1 MYAKEVTGAS
11 KSALLELGLALKR
24 YHDNIV
30 LAGGWAPYF
39 ITKGFFQHCGSI
51 PP

>member
-1 MYAKEVTGAS
+1 MYAREVTEAS

-24 YHDNIV
+24 YHNEIV

-39 ITKGFFQHCGSI
+39 ITKDFFPHCGKH
-51 PP
+51 